1 MKVPRSVISKIILQ
15 FIEIATAGAGMAS
28 GAYKWCVEHGF
39 ILAGDQGGPSETVPV
54 PALEA
59 YGTSVV
65 VVGFGALVGGYSCFV
80 CRVAQYARGLEI

>member
-15 FIEIATAGAGMAS
+15 FSEVATAGAGMAS
-28 GAYKWCVEHGF
+28 GAYKWCAERGF
-39 ILAGDQGGPSETVPV
+39 ILAGDQGGPSETFPV

-65 VVGFGALVGGYSCFV
+65 VVGYGALVGG
-80 CRVAQYARGLEI
+80 

>member
-28 GAYKWCVEHGF
+28 GAYKWCVERGF
-39 ILAGDQGGPSETVPV
+39 ILAGDQGGPSETFAVPV
-54 PALEA
+54 LEA

-65 VVGFGALVGGYSCFV
+65 VVSFGGLVGG
-80 CRVAQYARGLEI
+80 